1 MTHVDVAAFDLTAF
15 EQLADRRRTSLL
27 IDKERP
33 VPEELL
39 DRLCRLVFTAPNH
52 KRTKPWQV
60 AVFVGDA
67 RATLGQVLCGDLVAA
82 VADVPEAK
90 VDKTRT
96 KYLRAPAV
104 VMVGCRPDA
113 DPIRHREDQ
122 AAVAAGVENLLL
134 GATAAGLASMWSS
147 PPIVV
152 APRAT
157 ALAGFE
163 PGSELIALVYL
174 GWPSSPAPSGDRAE
188 PVVTWHRG

>member
-1 MTHVDVAAFDLTAF
+1 VTQIDEAGLDLVAF

-27 IDKERP
+27 VDADRA
-33 VPEELL
+33 VPDELI
-39 DRLCRLVFTAPNH
+39 DRLCRLVFAAPNH
-52 KRTKPWQV
+52 KRTNPWQV
-60 AVFVGDA
+60 AVFVDDA
-67 RATLGQVLCGDLVAA
+67 RATLGEVLCSDLVAA

-96 KYLRAPAV
+96 KYLRAPVV

-113 DPIRHREDQ
+113 DPIRRREDQ

-147 PPIVV
+147 PPTVV
-152 APRAT
+152 APRAA

-163 PGSELIALVYL
+163 RGSELIALVYI
-174 GWPSSPAPSGDRAE
+174 GWPTSPARSGHRAQ